1 MPLTPEQIKQGAQK
15 LADMGRS
22 RETIEQFIRDAEAEQ
37 NAAAQTQPQTEA
49 PAPKR
54 PFGEPTMGERVA
66 GVVFPPAAA
75 LSYTLRNASDPRT
88 LPAGDTGGVPS
99 SEAYT
104 GMSEMGMGGLT
115 AEEMMAGSR
124 QGSAIAA
131 RGAPVVAAI
140 AFPPSGLAGYLALAG
155 IGGLGET
162 TARAIEGKS
171 LTSREGLGEA
181 AKAAVLSGM
190 PMGKIKAAYP
200 AGNSFIQNVG
210 RDVGQAV
217 KMGAISG
224 GTQAAAETT
233 GRAVA
238 GAEQYQ
244 STGEALGDVA
254 VPVAFGILTGGL
266 SSRLGGIGARKEAL
280 RDRQKLLDDVGVKDP
295 TAAMLDPSMA
305 QWETRVANTS
315 PELKER
321 ILKSQTD
328 IAKNFFATM
337 GEVESNATVA
347 DALRPLIAKVDSA
360 EVNYARAQELAETA
374 KKNFQRAN
382 EAVGLPEN
390 KRNEL
395 IAKASADVLNTI
407 GAKARAVYE
416 ANAAVGDAVSNT
428 AKAADLSRVV
438 GDLYEARTAIGRQL
452 YKDAGIP
459 LAEGLF
465 GKTEMIE
472 AARLAL
478 GERADS
484 IDGKRILDVIRNA
497 GADPARPSLSL
508 ADLQSLRARMS
519 DAFADKAADP
529 RSLSIAEGLA
539 SRAYGA
545 LGETSRKVIA
555 QSYPPEVAQRY
566 GQAVDFWRE
575 TAKVSNSDL
584 GRALLQRGQITDS
597 TLGSLASGIVAGNV
611 DELNQFKEFTT
622 LLRGYR
628 PEVADLAEQTMAG
641 ALKNAFVRKHT
652 KAGVVNYPGLLDDLA
667 NAPKDLPFE
676 IQNLG
681 FGTRDT
687 IKQWSAVAKDYK
699 PAEVTDRVMES
710 VLLNPEV
717 RKAIEFG
724 GADAGGVIRKV
735 TAGEIYRDKVAA
747 EVATRMADATKESRK
762 AQQEALAFLKRA
774 EIDEASAKKI
784 LEEVQNDPVLSAFS
798 GKGRYNLTNE
808 TQKTGSGT
816 VTHLIGNMPPAAAG
830 SMMAALRQRDP
841 QLAKLVEQR
850 LLANE
855 LTSLAKVDPNT
866 PGGERALKLADVR
879 AFFNPIEQDRANSR
893 LAFLENTVGKESLNR
908 LKNLTTKLAVID
920 DDIRRGR
927 FPTTPEMQSLVDA
940 ASLGAA
946 GASGS
951 RPAMFMAIFQRMRDA
966 ASRSAYNLLAAAITD
981 PEIGR
986 KVFDPAMN
994 LSQAL
999 GSLPAQKAYL
1009 LTNDAA
1015 LQEDIQKL
1023 DGLPNWQ
1030 GRPSGRQ

>member
-1 MPLTPEQIKQGAQK
+1 MPFTDQQIREKALALEAKGAPEDVIRKFVSEAKAEQGA
-15 LADMGRS
+15 A
-22 RETIEQFIRDAEAEQ
+22 
-37 NAAAQTQPQTEA
+37 A
-49 PAPKR
+49 PAPVPQGK
-54 PFGEPTMGERVA
+54 FA
-66 GVVFPPAAA
+66 GSAA
-75 LSYTLRNASDPRT
+75 
-88 LPAGDTGGVPS
+88 PS
-99 SEAYT
+99 AFT
-104 GMSEMGMGGLT
+104 GMSEMGMGGIT
-115 AEEMMAGSR
+115 AEEMMAASR
-124 QGSAIAA
+124 QSGAIAA
-131 RGAPVVAAI
+131 RAAPVVAAV
-140 AFPPSGLAGYLALAG
+140 AAPPAGLAGYLALAG
-155 IGGLGET
+155 VGGLGE
-162 TARAIEGKS
+162 AAAQQIEGGKP
-171 LTSREGLGEA
+171 LSREGLGET

-190 PMGKIKAAYP
+190 PIGKIKAAYP

-210 RDVGQAV
+210 RDMGQAT

-238 GAEQYQ
+238 GKDQYK
-244 STGEALGDVA
+244 SSGEALGDVA
-254 VPVAFGILTGGL
+254 GPVAFGIVTGGL
-266 SSRLGGIGARKEAL
+266 SSRLGGLGARKEAFKEN
-280 RDRQKLLDDVGVKDP
+280 QQLLDDVGIKDA
-295 TAAMLDPSMA
+295 TAAMLDPSLA
-305 QWETRVANTS
+305 QWENRVANSS

-321 ILKSQTD
+321 IARAQTD

-337 GEVESNATVA
+337 GEAESNAKVA
-347 DALRPLIAKVDSA
+347 DALRPLIAKVEGA
-360 EVNYARAQELAETA
+360 EVNYAKAQELAETA
-374 KKNFQRAN
+374 KKNFLRIN
-382 EAVGLPEN
+382 ETVGLPES

-452 YKDAGIP
+452 YKDAGVP

-497 GADPARPSLSL
+497 GADPARPALSL

-575 TAKVSNSDL
+575 TAKASNSDL

-597 TLGSLASGIVAGNV
+597 TLTSLASGIVSGNV
-611 DELNQFKEFTT
+611 DELNQFKEFST
-622 LLRGYR
+622 LLREYR

-652 KAGVVNYPGLLDDLA
+652 KAGVVNYPRLLDDLA
-667 NAPKDLPFE
+667 NAPKDLPFA
-676 IQNLG
+676 IQDLG

-687 IKQWSAVAKDYK
+687 IKQWSNVAKDYK
-699 PAEVTDRVMES
+699 PEEVTDRVMES
-710 VLLNPEV
+710 VLLNPEA

-724 GADAGGVIRKV
+724 GADAGGVLRKI
-735 TAGEIYRDKVAA
+735 TAEGIYRDKVAT

-762 AQQEALAFLKRA
+762 AQQEALTFLKRA
-774 EIDEASAKKI
+774 EIDEASAKRI
-784 LEEVQNDPVLSAFS
+784 LDEVQNDPVLSAFS

-808 TQKTGSGT
+808 TEKTGSGT

-830 SMMAALRQRDP
+830 SMMTALRQRDP
-841 QLAKLVEQR
+841 QLGRLVEQR

-866 PGGERALKLADVR
+866 PGGERSLKLADVR

-893 LAFLENTVGKESLNR
+893 LSFLENTVSKEALNR
-908 LKNLTTKLAVID
+908 MKNLSTRLAVID
-920 DDIRRGR
+920 DNIRRGR
-927 FPTTPEMQSLVDA
+927 FPTTPEMQGLVDA

-966 ASRSAYNLLAAAITD
+966 ASRTAYNLLSAAVTD

-986 KVFDPAMN
+986 RVFDPAMS

-1009 LTNDAA
+1009 LTKDAA
-1015 LQEDIQKL
+1015 IQEDIQKL